1 MSSSRFNTVFGAMI
15 MGAALCALVLPPTA
29 MDRVR
34 KHADLVL
41 LPVAKPTRA
50 IAGMFARRYGA
61 KTLPPGETVRPTDQQ
76 LALENS
82 DLKQQVTFLS
92 HQVQDL
98 RLVEEERKRLGP
110 LLQYFKPVGVIGGDS
125 TPGRESLSI
134 MPASGVDT
142 AAGTAVMCPEGVI
155 GRLTDARRVRL
166 ITDPGFKITAQF
178 GRWSEGVWSTL
189 DTEKAACTGI
199 GNGTMRI
206 DNLTMKQVEGLKAS
220 DWVVVGDDT
229 DFPALIHGRPFAQIE
244 TVRPMAAKPLFAE
257 IIVKPRVD
265 LRKLSEVLVMRK

>member
-1 MSSSRFNTVFGAMI
+1 MSSSRFNTLFGAMI
-15 MGAALCALVLPPTA
+15 MGAALCALVLPPSA
-29 MDRVR
+29 MDRFR
-34 KHADLVL
+34 KHTELVL

-50 IAGMFARRYGA
+50 IAGAITRRYGA
-61 KTLPPGETVRPTDQQ
+61 KTLPPGETARPTDQQ

-82 DLKQQVTFLS
+82 DLKQQVAFLS
-92 HQVQDL
+92 HQIQDL

-110 LLQYFKPVGVIGGDS
+110 LLQYFKPVAVIGGDA

-134 MPASGVDT
+134 MPTSGVDFAKDT
-142 AAGTAVMCPEGVI
+142 PVMCPEGVI

-189 DTEKAACTGI
+189 NTEKAACTGI

-229 DFPALIHGRPFAQIE
+229 DFPSLIHGRPFAQIE
-244 TVRPMAAKPLFAE
+244 TIRPIPAKPLFAE

>member
-15 MGAALCALVLPPTA
+15 MGAALCALVLQPKA
-29 MDRVR
+29 MDGVR

-50 IAGMFARRYGA
+50 IAGIFSRRYGA
-61 KTLPPGETVRPTDQQ
+61 RYVPPGETARPTDEQ
-76 LALENS
+76 LALVNA
-82 DLKQQVTFLS
+82 DLKQQVAFLS
-92 HQVQDL
+92 HQIQDL

-110 LLQYFKPVGVIGGDS
+110 LLQYFKPVSVIGGDA

-134 MPASGVDT
+134 VPSSGVDT
-142 AAGTAVMCPEGVI
+142 AAGTCVMCPDGVV

-178 GRWSEGVWSTL
+178 GRWNEGVWNPL

-199 GNGTMRI
+199 GNNTMRI
-206 DNLTMKQVEGLKAS
+206 DNLTMKEVEGLKAG
-220 DWVVVGDDT
+220 DWVVIGDDT
-229 DFPALIHGRPFAQIE
+229 DFPKLIQGRQFAQIE
-244 TVRPMAAKPLFAE
+244 TLRPLASKPLFAE

-265 LRKLSEVLVMRK
+265 LRKLSEVMVMRK